1 MSFLR
6 VTGLPKWQAEAEKGQ
21 KAGVGTGIERME
33 SEEWIV
39 KSEE

>member
-21 KAGVGTGIERME
+21 KAGVGTGIEM
-33 SEEWIV
+33 V
-39 KSEE
+39 KKET